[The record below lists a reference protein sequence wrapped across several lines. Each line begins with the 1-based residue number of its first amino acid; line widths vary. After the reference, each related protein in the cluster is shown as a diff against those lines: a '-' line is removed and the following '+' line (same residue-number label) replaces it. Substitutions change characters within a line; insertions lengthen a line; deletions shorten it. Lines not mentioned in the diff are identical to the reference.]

1 MATNPDSAPKDDLLN
16 QIWSVCTTLTEE
28 AAAVASKKA
37 KEAGFDVNRG
47 FVPLP
52 ESLINLS
59 SSRSVLEDAIEKQK
73 LVQLPITVQRE
84 VLANLQ
90 NISKTLLALA
100 GGADE
105 IVNLTNA
112 VETLN
117 TSIWKYGLHNLSD
130 QVLGYQKKLNQLKNQ
145 ELQISKVL
153 AQLEVAK
160 TVAADVT
167 QAAAETEQRK
177 TDSAALLDQIKQTE
191 ASSAS
196 LLGQITE
203 AGTKSAALF
212 ATIQQNEKQGGE
224 LTASIRTANNE
235 LLALDGS
242 IRKFYGEVDE
252 YRKKIAQTGDDASEL
267 ITNSETAI
275 KQLTDDTN
283 AKVEEAVEASKTSV
297 RTAVEELT
305 AKASEALDTLQTNSK
320 STIDELTKR
329 LEEKLAQDDVSF
341 SELTSTTKANIT
353 TFQTGVE
360 GQMATAIEDLGE
372 SSSKLVSDARG
383 KLAELE
389 EQLGKR
395 SEETIDAN
403 KKKTDELLE
412 ELTKLKEEVRAQ
424 IQQAT
429 GFALFGAFQAR
440 QNKVV
445 ESKQFWAWAIAAL
458 VALSI
463 MVTTWIAY
471 EAKFYSAHDFAFW
484 VKLSLTIP
492 IGYAIAFC
500 TVQYGRER
508 RLEEEYAFKA
518 SISVSLNPYRE
529 LIHSILQNDA
539 AKDQTKY
546 ADFVIESVKGVFMSP
561 TDKVFEGE
569 KKEGIGYKAL
579 KQATELAGIA
589 AKSAK

>member
-1 MATNPDSAPKDDLLN
+1 MVHLHHSDRRANGASL
-16 QIWSVCTTLTEE
+16 EE
-28 AAAVASKKA
+28 ST
-37 KEAGFDVNRG
+37 EAGFDVDRG

-52 ESLINLS
+52 ESFINLS

-84 VLANLQ
+84 ILANLQ
-90 NISKTLLALA
+90 NISKSLLALA

-112 VETLN
+112 IETLN

-145 ELQISKVL
+145 ELQVSKVL
-153 AQLEVAK
+153 AQLEAAK
-160 TVAADVT
+160 TVAGDVK
-167 QAAAETEQRK
+167 QAAAETQQRK
-177 TDSAALLDQIKQTE
+177 TDAAALLDQIKQTE

-196 LLGQITE
+196 LLEQITQ

-224 LTASIRTANNE
+224 LTASIRTANND

-275 KQLTDDTN
+275 KQLTEDTN
-283 AKVEEAVEASKTSV
+283 AKVEEAVETSQTSA
-297 RTAVEELT
+297 RTAVEELA

-329 LEEKLAQDDVSF
+329 LEEKLAQDDESF
-341 SELTSTTKANIT
+341 SELTSTTKTNIT
-353 TFQTGVE
+353 TFQTGIE
-360 GQMATAIEDLGE
+360 GQMATAIEDLGS

-403 KKKTDELLE
+403 KKRTDELLG
-412 ELTKLKEEVRAQ
+412 ELAKLKEEVRAQ

-440 QNKVV
+440 QNEVV
-445 ESKQFWAWAIAAL
+445 GSKRFWAWTIGGL
-458 VALSI
+458 VTLSI
-463 MVTTWIAY
+463 IVTSWIAY

-518 SISVSLNPYRE
+518 SISVSLNPYRD
-529 LIHSILQNDA
+529 LVHSILQSDG

-546 ADFVIESVKGVFMSP
+546 VDFVIESVKGVFTSP

-569 KKEGIGYKAL
+569 KKEGIGFKAL